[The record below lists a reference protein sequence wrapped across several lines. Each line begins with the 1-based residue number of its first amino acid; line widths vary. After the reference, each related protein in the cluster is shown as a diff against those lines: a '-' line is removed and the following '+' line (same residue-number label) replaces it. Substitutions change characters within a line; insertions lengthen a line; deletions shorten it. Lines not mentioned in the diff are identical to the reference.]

1 MAGTIDK
8 NGREAPAAA
17 RGAGVRGAIAA
28 ATMIFA
34 ASAAFAELPSHT
46 LAPPPAPRPA
56 APSAAPPAAAKATT
70 LQTAAAE
77 RAKALAAY
85 GEALAVA
92 AASWGSPLVTMYSL
106 RYNDAVGPYRKA
118 PVNAIWRM
126 EDISTPELSQE
137 AGYVTPNVN
146 TLYGFGFLDLA
157 AEPIILTVPD
167 SHGRYYMVEI
177 VDFWTNAFAYA
188 GGVATGYKGGKFAIV
203 SPGWKGKL
211 PPNVKRIDAPT
222 RWVLVQPRVHVL
234 NHDDLPAARAVLEA
248 IKVQGLAAATG
259 RKPPPAPTYHYAAPD
274 FADPK
279 LPVSALAFKDPL
291 QFWEILAEALIEN
304 PPPSDQATGLLPLF
318 RPLGLVAG
326 KPWDRSKV
334 APTILEAMGKVAK
347 RIGAEFALL
356 PSGSFR
362 NGWIVPPPTTGNF
375 ATDFYN
381 RAVIARNGLTANTP
395 REAIYIGG
403 LTGSDGAHLTGAK
416 RYAVTFK
423 SLPPVVKPGFWSL
436 TVYDLANNYTVTNPI
451 NRYSLGSDDKTL
463 KLDPEG
469 SLTIYLQKESPG
481 PEKESNWLPAPAGDY
496 YLILRAYAPGEALI
510 RSQTDRDAFPLPP
523 IVLVE

>member
-1 MAGTIDK
+1 MATRTEEG
-8 NGREAPAAA
+8 GRAAA
-17 RGAGVRGAIAA
+17 PGAARRSGLCEALAA
-28 ATMIFA
+28 AVLIA
-34 ASAAFAELPSHT
+34 ASAAFAETPN
-46 LAPPPAPRPA
+46 P
-56 APSAAPPAAAKATT
+56 PPAAAPAAPKTT
-70 LQTAAAE
+70 ALATAAAE
-77 RAKALAAY
+77 RAKALTAY
-85 GEALAVA
+85 SEALALT

-106 RYNDAVGPYRKA
+106 RYNDAVGPHPKA
-118 PVNAIWRM
+118 AVNAIWRM

-203 SPGWKGKL
+203 GPGWKGKL

-222 RWVLVQPRVHVL
+222 RWVLIQPRVHVV
-234 NHDDLPAARAVLEA
+234 NRDDLPAAKAVLNA
-248 IKVQGLAAATG
+248 IAVQGLAAATG
-259 RKPPPAPTYHYAAPD
+259 KKPPAAPAYGYLAPE

-304 PPPSDQATGLLPLF
+304 PPPNDQATALLPLF
-318 RPLGLVAG
+318 RPLGLLPG
-326 KPWDRSKV
+326 KPWDRAKV
-334 APTILEAMGKVAK
+334 APTIVEALSKVAK
-347 RIGAEFALL
+347 RIGPDFALL
-356 PSGSFR
+356 PNGGFR
-362 NGWIVPPPTTGNF
+362 NGWVVPPPTIGNF
-375 ATDFYN
+375 GTDYYN

-395 REAIYIGG
+395 QEAIYIGG
-403 LTGSDGAHLTGAK
+403 VAGGDGNRLSGAN
-416 RYAVTFK
+416 RYKVTFK
-423 SLPPVVKPGFWSL
+423 ALPPVVAPGFWSL
-436 TVYDLANNYTVTNPI
+436 TLYDFANNYTVPNPI

-463 KLDPEG
+463 KLDFDG
-469 SLTIYLQKESPG
+469 SLTIYLQKDSPG
-481 PEKESNWLPAPAGDY
+481 GEKESNWLPAPAGPY

-523 IVLVE
+523 ITVAE